1 VPHHLHVDTAILR
14 AARRRAEELCAALRP
29 GPLDPRDLAI
39 LAAAP
44 GGAALVAEHDR
55 LLAAVTR
62 TADELAEL
70 DAALGAAATGLDAAD
85 RHAVRAMTGGD
96 R

>member
-1 VPHHLHVDTAILR
+1 LHVDVAVLR
-14 AARRRAEELCAALRP
+14 AARNDAEELRAALRP
-29 GPLDPRDLAI
+29 EALDPRDLAV
-39 LAAAP
+39 LAAAS

-62 TADELAEL
+62 TARELAEL
-70 DAALGAAATGLDAAD
+70 DAALEAAATGLEAAE
-85 RHAVRAMTGGD
+85 RHAVRALTGGD